1 MDGKDARRS
10 RDVGFAVLLVGMTVA
25 STANAQFRSP
35 VTAGGAP
42 LDAVSQSVADQRAQ
56 IDRVYDFA
64 RQASSASQINQTLQ
78 MCNQLRQQGLVP
90 EHQQYLNQLAA
101 WLLNRRGEL
110 GAQQAASL
118 RASGNEAQARQAE
131 EAAVQDFTSSLQLDP
146 QWRAFH
152 NRGVSYALLGRRA
165 EAIVDFAQ
173 ALQRNPQQTSSRFN
187 RAELLLDE
195 GRAEEADQEY
205 SAVLQLDP
213 TDTAARLG
221 RAHSRFY
228 ERRFAEAMRDFDDV
242 IRQDPNNAV
251 AYADRADLS
260 AFLGKWEPAG
270 RDYMMAISL
279 DKSLGRAYQSA
290 AWLMA
295 TCPDPRFRDAEMALR
310 AAQRAIQLDGSNDYR
325 YLDTLAA
332 AQANAEQFSAAQRSL
347 EQALTNAP
355 QDAVPELRQ
364 RLAMYQQNQP
374 FRDSAR

>member
-1 MDGKDARRS
+1 MSGTDARRS
-10 RDVGFAVLLVGMTVA
+10 REVMFTVFLVGIGIA
-25 STANAQFRSP
+25 ATARAQFRSP
-35 VTAGGAP
+35 LPAGAAP
-42 LDAVSQSVADQRAQ
+42 DTVSQTIAEQRAQ
-56 IDRVYDFA
+56 IDRVYELA
-64 RQASSASQINQTLQ
+64 RQASSLSQLDQSLQ
-78 MCNQLRQQGLVP
+78 MCNQLRQTGLVP
-90 EHQQYLNQLAA
+90 EHQQYLDQLAA

-110 GAQQAASL
+110 RAQQAASL
-118 RASGNEAQARQAE
+118 RASANESQARQAE
-131 EAAVQDFTSSLQLDP
+131 QAALQDFTASLQLDP

-152 NRGVSYALLGRRA
+152 NRGVSGAMLGRRA
-165 EAIVDFAQ
+165 EAIDDFAQ
-173 ALQRNPQQTSSRFN
+173 AIQRNPQQTNSRFN

-195 GRAEEADQEY
+195 GRAGEADQEY

-213 TDTAARLG
+213 TDSAARLG

-242 IRQDPNNAV
+242 IRQEPNNAI

-260 AFLGKWEPAG
+260 AFLGNWEPAG
-270 RDYMMAISL
+270 RDYMMAIRL
-279 DKSLGRAYQSA
+279 DKNLGRAYQSA

-310 AAQRAIQLDGSNDYR
+310 AAQRAIQLDGSSDYR

-332 AQANAEQFSAAQRSL
+332 AQANAEQFPAAQRSV
-347 EQALTNAP
+347 EQALANAP
-355 QDAVPELRQ
+355 QDAVAELRQ